1 MALLTR
7 EIARELIREGGLD
20 IIIPNIYTSIDD
32 SAFKNDQLTSI
43 AIPDSIT
50 SIANNAFKYN
60 KLTDINLPDSI
71 TSIGDYA
78 FGYND
83 LTAITIPDSITSI
96 ANNAFKHN
104 KLTEATIPDSVTSI
118 GEDAF
123 DYNPLESVNISK
135 DATFGLSGFP
145 DDTLVDRRDVN
156 DIPVDI
162 AISETSFDENIIAGS
177 AVANLQSIDPD
188 KGDTFTYAFA
198 SGGGDTDNSALT
210 LDGDQLK
217 IIDSPDF
224 ESKDS
229 YLIRIQAKD
238 SGGLTFEKSL
248 TLTVNDMN
256 ETPSDLMLSTSIFE
270 ENIGAGSTVAIL
282 TSADQDTDDSHT
294 YTLISGDGDTDN
306 DAFTIDG
313 DQLKI
318 INSPDF
324 ETKDSYSIRLKTT
337 DSGGLTFDQSFTLT
351 VSDLEDILTPSL
363 ATQLIED
370 QGLNVVIPGT
380 YTKIDAEAFKDK
392 GITGVEIPDSI
403 ITIENNAFAGNQ
415 LKNVDIPNSVRA
427 IEWYAFIDNQ
437 LESIN
442 LPNELQ
448 LIRFGTFNNN
458 LLTHVTIPDSVKSIQ
473 TFAFHENPSL
483 EKISIPKEADIDSSD
498 PAIIPA
504 NVLVDRR
511 DVNDPPAG
519 LIPSQQSFNENIA
532 SNSAVATLSSSDP
545 DSGDTHTYALVTGDG
560 DLDNDAFAI
569 DGDQLKIVHSPDF
582 EAKDS
587 YSVRLLTK
595 DSGDLTFER
604 SLTFS
609 VNDLQ
614 EINYDFNG
622 DQSLSIEQDAVIGLR
637 SMFGTFPGDALI
649 HNAWNEQSSKNL
661 AQIQQEL
668 TGYFQDSALDL
679 DSNGMISPLTDG
691 IQMVEELQAI
701 IQDGSSQSLI
711 TDETRP
717 GSVAL

>member
-1 MALLTR
+1 M
-7 EIARELIREGGLD
+7 
-20 IIIPNIYTSIDD
+20 N
-32 SAFKNDQLTSI
+32 
-43 AIPDSIT
+43 
-50 SIANNAFKYN
+50 
-60 KLTDINLPDSI
+60 
-71 TSIGDYA
+71 
-78 FGYND
+78 
-83 LTAITIPDSITSI
+83 
-96 ANNAFKHN
+96 
-104 KLTEATIPDSVTSI
+104 SI

-162 AISETSFDENIIAGS
+162 AISKTSFDENIIAGS

-256 ETPSDLMLSTSIFE
+256 ENPSDLMLSTSIFE

-337 DSGGLTFDQSFTLT
+337 DSGGLTF
-351 VSDLEDILTPSL
+351 
-363 ATQLIED
+363 
-370 QGLNVVIPGT
+370 
-380 YTKIDAEAFKDK
+380 
-392 GITGVEIPDSI
+392 
-403 ITIENNAFAGNQ
+403 
-415 LKNVDIPNSVRA
+415 
-427 IEWYAFIDNQ
+427 
-437 LESIN
+437 
-442 LPNELQ
+442 
-448 LIRFGTFNNN
+448 
-458 LLTHVTIPDSVKSIQ
+458 
-473 TFAFHENPSL
+473 
-483 EKISIPKEADIDSSD
+483 
-498 PAIIPA
+498 
-504 NVLVDRR
+504 
-511 DVNDPPAG
+511 
-519 LIPSQQSFNENIA
+519 
-532 SNSAVATLSSSDP
+532 
-545 DSGDTHTYALVTGDG
+545 
-560 DLDNDAFAI
+560 
-569 DGDQLKIVHSPDF
+569 
-582 EAKDS
+582 
-587 YSVRLLTK
+587 
-595 DSGDLTFER
+595 ER

-668 TGYFQDSALDL
+668 TGYFQDFALDL
-679 DSNGMISPLTDG
+679 DSDGMISPLTDG